1 MAKAKANISEVV
13 NYNKNTIIIVVTI
26 VVLAVVFMYFRD
38 RQQKRDLQLERL
50 DTQMEAME
58 EWPPQRQN
66 RQMNNTTGQNG
77 GKIL

>member
-1 MAKAKANISEVV
+1 MAEAKANISESV
-13 NYNKNTIIIVVTI
+13 NCNKNTIIIVVTI

-58 EWPPQRQN
+58 EWGPQRQN
-66 RQMNNTTGQNG
+66 TATKSG
-77 GKIL
+77 GKVL

>member
-1 MAKAKANISEVV
+1 MAESKTDVAEVV
-13 NYNKNTIIIVVTI
+13 KSNKNTIVIVVTI

-50 DTQMEAME
+50 DMQMDVIQ
-58 EWPPQRQN
+58 EWDPPRQN
-66 RQMNNTTGQNG
+66 RQRNNTTGQGG